1 MGAGAG
7 PDDGA
12 PGLAGLKHGIS
23 ELESAGWCLGKGEMN
38 PTIVSLF
45 ENFDFEVVL
54 LILKLYTLWIVE
66 AWPQQSL

>member
-54 LILKLYTLWIVE
+54 LI
-66 AWPQQSL
+66 

>member
-23 ELESAGWCLGKGEMN
+23 ELESAGWCLVKERDESSN
-38 PTIVSLF
+38 CLSF
-45 ENFDFEVVL
+45 
-54 LILKLYTLWIVE
+54 
-66 AWPQQSL
+66 

>member
-1 MGAGAG
+1 
-7 PDDGA
+7 
-12 PGLAGLKHGIS
+12 
-23 ELESAGWCLGKGEMN
+23 MN